1 MFCNGFPT
9 SRIFQADVKPCV
21 CSELLESD
29 SIEHYAECEL
39 VRAFITEQLR
49 FTGDLRREN
58 VLMIAD
64 MNGCNAAKVAV
75 ALDCLL
81 TAIRAKRTSEYAAT
95 RVQLMH
101 ARLRDLRV
109 RVANVAALVGR

>member
-9 SRIFQADVKPCV
+9 SRRFQADVKPCV
-21 CSELLESD
+21 CCDLLEGD

-39 VRAFITEQLR
+39 VRAFLNEQLR
-49 FTGDLRREN
+49 FTGNLGREN

-75 ALDCLL
+75 ALD
-81 TAIRAKRTSEYAAT
+81 
-95 RVQLMH
+95 
-101 ARLRDLRV
+101 
-109 RVANVAALVGR
+109 